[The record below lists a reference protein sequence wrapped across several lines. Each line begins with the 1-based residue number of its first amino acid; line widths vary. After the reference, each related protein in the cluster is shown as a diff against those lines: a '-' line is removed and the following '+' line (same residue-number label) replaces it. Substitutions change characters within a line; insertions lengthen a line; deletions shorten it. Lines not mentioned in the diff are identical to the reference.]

1 MKFYRTYARRGLLA
15 AAFSLLVLSPFT
27 ARAQK
32 MTPEELVAKHLASV
46 GTGEARAAVK
56 SRLMQG
62 RVTVTLRGGGSGQ
75 NTGLSL
81 LFSKGDKSVIAMSF
95 RNPNYP
101 QDKFGFDGQNVTIS
115 YIKPGIRSEIGD
127 FVKQRDQL
135 LKQGLM
141 GGVLST
147 GWVLASPDFKSGKL
161 EFAGTG
167 KVNDKPAYKLRYTPR
182 KGSDLKITLFFDQET
197 FRHVRT
203 EYEQLVSARTGG
215 VAAQALGGSAS
226 GPGQAPQTASASDAS
241 KEFQRELR
249 LKMFEDFSD
258 FKEVGGLTLPQTYK
272 ITLDIDRQLGG
283 KFQADWLINLEKFD
297 FNQELKD
304 EWFDVSTGN

>member
-15 AAFSLLVLSPFT
+15 AAFSLLALTPFT

-32 MTPEELVAKHLASV
+32 MTPEELVAKHLAAV
-46 GTGEARAAVK
+46 GTSEARAAVK
-56 SRLMQG
+56 SRLMAG

-115 YIKPGIRSEIGD
+115 YVKPGIRSEIGD
-127 FVKQRDQL
+127 FIKQRDQL
-135 LKQGLM
+135 LRLGLM

-147 GWVLASPDFKSGKL
+147 GWVLASPDLKGGKL

-167 KVNDKPAYKLRYTPR
+167 KVNDKPVYKLRYTPR

-203 EYEQLVSARTGG
+203 EYEQVVSARTGP
-215 VAAQALGGSAS
+215 AAAVVSGSPTR
-226 GPGQAPQTASASDAS
+226 PGQAPQTASASDAS

-249 LKMFEDFSD
+249 LKMFEEFSD

-272 ITLDIDRQLGG
+272 IILDLDRQQGG

-297 FNQELKD
+297 FNQDLKD
-304 EWFDVSTGN
+304 EWFDVTSAGN